1 MAAKNAEERGENE
14 YVTRVHDK
22 GGGCP
27 PELIR
32 AQFHTM
38 EAALRVLN
46 EMEAIGILRSHAIGG
61 AMALLFHTEPVA
73 TFDLDVFCLVP
84 ESGPLVSLA
93 PIYEHL
99 RSQGHEVAAEHVVI
113 AGVPVQFIPAYN
125 ALVMEAL
132 EQAEPKTFGQTSTR
146 VLRLEHLLAIMLQ
159 TDRPKDRQRA
169 ALLAASAS
177 FDNARLEAILTR
189 HQLTDAW
196 TRIRSPR

>member
-1 MAAKNAEERGENE
+1 
-14 YVTRVHDK
+14 
-22 GGGCP
+22 
-27 PELIR
+27 
-32 AQFHTM
+32 M

-46 EMEAIGILRSHAIGG
+46 EMEAKGILRRHAIGG

-73 TFDLDVFCLVP
+73 TFDLDIFCLVP

-93 PIYEHL
+93 PIYDFL
-99 RSQGHEVAAEHVVI
+99 RAQGHEVAAEHVVI

-125 ALVMEAL
+125 TLVTEAL
-132 EQAEPKTFGQTSTR
+132 EQAEDKTFGQTLTR

-169 ALLAASAS
+169 ALLAEHAS
-177 FDNARLEAILTR
+177 FDNARLEAILGR

-196 TRIRSPR
+196 NRIRSPY